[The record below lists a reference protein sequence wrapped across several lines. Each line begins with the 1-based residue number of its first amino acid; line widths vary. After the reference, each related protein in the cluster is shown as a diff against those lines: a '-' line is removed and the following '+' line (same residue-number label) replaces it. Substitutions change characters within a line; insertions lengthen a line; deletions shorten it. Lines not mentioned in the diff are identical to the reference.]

1 MHTKEEKL
9 QEVGRLLDIME
20 QLRERCPWN
29 AAQTNDS
36 LRPLTLEEVYELSDA
51 VLKKDDGELCKELGD
66 LLLHIVFYARIAEEE
81 GRYDIADIA
90 RKECEKMIFRH
101 PHVFSDGHE
110 ASAESV
116 AENWELRKRREAAG
130 RHILDGVPRSAPSVL
145 KAMQMQRKARDVGF
159 DWEEK
164 SQVWDKVREEAG
176 ELEAALRS
184 GDASDAEMELGDLMF
199 AIINAARLYGLD
211 PEVAL
216 SRSSE
221 KFRRRFTYV
230 EDHSI
235 KEGRL
240 LTDMTLAQMDALWDQ
255 AKSEGL

>member
-1 MHTKEEKL
+1 
-9 QEVGRLLDIME
+9 
-20 QLRERCPWN
+20 
-29 AAQTNDS
+29 
-36 LRPLTLEEVYELSDA
+36 
-51 VLKKDDGELCKELGD
+51 
-66 LLLHIVFYARIAEEE
+66 
-81 GRYDIADIA
+81 
-90 RKECEKMIFRH
+90 
-101 PHVFSDGHE
+101 
-110 ASAESV
+110 
-116 AENWELRKRREAAG
+116 
-130 RHILDGVPRSAPSVL
+130 
-145 KAMQMQRKARDVGF
+145 
-159 DWEEK
+159 
-164 SQVWDKVREEAG
+164 
-176 ELEAALRS
+176 
-184 GDASDAEMELGDLMF
+184 MELGDLMF